1 MSLKR
6 GQLSKFSIF
15 DQNIQDV
22 VAIGETVRAD
32 TEAMWTIGR
41 VPLLTDK
48 LEDKFMAGYIG
59 DGKTTA
65 WLPRRA
71 FALFVAEELSK
82 NEWIRKQPLVS
93 S

>member
-1 MSLKR
+1 M
-6 GQLSKFSIF
+6 
-15 DQNIQDV
+15 

-32 TEAMWTIGR
+32 TEVMWTIGR

-48 LEDKFMAGYIG
+48 LEEKFVAGYVG
-59 DGKTTA
+59 DGQTTA

-71 FALFVAEELSK
+71 FAEFVVEELSK
-82 NEWIRKQPLVS
+82 NEWIQKQPLVS